1 MEPEGQQ
8 SPSSAVPPEA
18 VSPVQAVDCRTTER
32 QTTDWQD
39 APWRPLDDAD
49 SARIHSLQHELSTAH
64 RQLAEAQLQISELES
79 LLQDLPE
86 IFERKFVQRLQPVL
100 ERQEQ
105 LLADNRELQH
115 QIRRLAP
122 APGEVRLRFNPESAS
137 GGAVQLPQLPQPR
150 AGQRQSWGDR
160 WAGRRRAA

>member
-1 MEPEGQQ
+1 MMQ
-8 SPSSAVPPEA
+8 PEA
-18 VSPVQAVDCRTTER
+18 DPQEAPAV
-32 QTTDWQD
+32 
-39 APWRPLDDAD
+39 AADDAVQEAVWQVID
-49 SARIHSLQHELSTAH
+49 TPEPATQAPTPDNGQLLLALATAE

-86 IFERKFVQRLQPVL
+86 IFERKFGQRLQPVL

-105 LLADNRELQH
+105 LLADNRHLQQ

-122 APGEVRLRFNPESAS
+122 APGEVRLRFNPDSAS
-137 GGAVQLPQLPQPR
+137 DGAAAVQLPQLPQPR
-150 AGQRQSWGDR
+150 PGQRQSWGDR

>member
-1 MEPEGQQ
+1 MNRPDDQQ
-8 SPSSAVPPEA
+8 AASWGFTTAEA
-18 VSPVQAVDCRTTER
+18 AEV
-32 QTTDWQD
+32 QD

-49 SARIHSLQHELSTAH
+49 SARIHSLQHELSTAL
-64 RQLAEAQLQISELES
+64 RQLAEARLQIGELES
-79 LLQDLPE
+79 LLEDLPE
-86 IFERKFVQRLQPVL
+86 IFERKFGQRLQPVL

-105 LLADNRELQH
+105 LLADNRHLQQ

-137 GGAVQLPQLPQPR
+137 GGAVQLPQLPQPK

>member
-1 MEPEGQQ
+1 MNRPDDQQ
-8 SPSSAVPPEA
+8 AASWGFTTAEA
-18 VSPVQAVDCRTTER
+18 AEV
-32 QTTDWQD
+32 QD

-49 SARIHSLQHELSTAH
+49 SARIHSLQHELSTAL
-64 RQLAEAQLQISELES
+64 RQLAEARLQIGELES
-79 LLQDLPE
+79 LLEDLPE
-86 IFERKFVQRLQPVL
+86 IFERKFGQRLQPVL

-105 LLADNRELQH
+105 LLADNRHLQQ

-122 APGEVRLRFNPESAS
+122 APGEVRLRFNPDSAS
-137 GGAVQLPQLPQPR
+137 DGAAAVQLPQLPQPR